1 MSRLVSTN
9 CAREEWTYETTRA
22 SALGPARCVAKSRGA
37 IGDLTDPPA
46 IEAAFK
52 AMEKMFP
59 LNAVNA
65 RADAG
70 LVAYGLARRAGIL
83 RVIYFSM
90 FQVNQFRNVP
100 HFAAKVGVET
110 ARRNVGAPFTVIR
123 AAYWFQKEIRSRA
136 RRTAEKSSPGAC
148 RSSRTS
154 AQPIQV
160 PCGRSD
166 HP

>member
-1 MSRLVSTN
+1 V
-9 CAREEWTYETTRA
+9 
-22 SALGPARCVAKSRGA
+22 A

-52 AMEKMFP
+52 AVEKMFL

-70 LVAYGLARRAGIL
+70 VVAYGLARRAGIL

-100 HFAAKVGVET
+100 HFAAKVGMES
-110 ARRNVGAPFTVIR
+110 ALRNRGVPFTVIR
-123 AAYWFQKEIRSRA
+123 AAYWFQNEIRSRA
-136 RRTAEKSSPGAC
+136 RSTAEKSSPGAC

-154 AQPIQV
+154 AQPIRV

-166 HP
+166 HPVRTKS

>member
-1 MSRLVSTN
+1 LSTSW
-9 CAREEWTYETTRA
+9 AREEWKYESSRA
-22 SALGPARCVAKSRGA
+22 SALGPARCVAKSRVA

-52 AMEKMFP
+52 AVEKMFL

-70 LVAYGLARRAGIL
+70 LVAFGVARRTGIR
-83 RVIYFSM
+83 RVIYFSI
-90 FQVNQFRNVP
+90 FRVNQFRNFP
-100 HFAAKVGVET
+100 HFAAKVGVES
-110 ARRNVGAPFTVIR
+110 ALRNCGVPLTVIR
-123 AAYWFQKEIRSRA
+123 AAYWFQNEIRSRA
-136 RRTAEKSSPGAC
+136 RRTTEKSSPGAC

-154 AQPIQV
+154 AQPIRM